1 MSESSEMNRMD
12 QEKKKEFTDALNT
25 YYKLKDT
32 YENSYKKD
40 KNKIIKTKG
49 LSWKEKRIE
58 YTKLKPKC
66 INCKR
71 PVGTFFSTVAKNS
84 ERTLVAK
91 CGDKKNPC
99 SLNIVIN
106 LGYIINLSTQ
116 LTNDEK
122 KIAQIKKD
130 IIIDKNKLLFGYL
143 SSKDAVEKFD
153 DVKESFSGISIN
165 YEYSLNSYTDI
176 IDNKEKKEELQKEE
190 AEAQLII
197 GNMKKMIS
205 EFEKG
210 NDVQFVND
218 AVEVYVKEMV
228 PLLDIIMKKK
238 YAYSGV
244 DYDEDTNMY
253 KLIQVPFSIEKLE
266 WDLAENSQGVVSLK
280 MGMDRQVDKSRA
292 KTVRASKFVK
302 PLGEMKIVIP
312 KKQTKK
318 IRKPVLML
326 DSDSN
331 PELEKGLEEKKEKVQ
346 VQEEE
351 EKVPSPNESDSDSD
365 ADQVA
370 NADAYAYP
378 GNNSD
383 DEYEI

>member
-1 MSESSEMNRMD
+1 MSDSSEMNRMD

-153 DVKESFSGISIN
+153 EVKESFSGISIN

-205 EFEKG
+205 EFEKS

-346 VQEEE
+346 EEEE
-351 EKVPSPNESDSDSD
+351 EKVPFPNESDSDSD
-365 ADQVA
+365 SDQDVNRDA
-370 NADAYAYP
+370 NAYP

>member
-1 MSESSEMNRMD
+1 MD
-12 QEKKKEFTDALNT
+12 VKKKKEFTDALNT

-40 KNKIIKTKG
+40 KNKIIKMKG
-49 LSWKEKRIE
+49 LSWREKRIE

-71 PVGTFFSTVAKNS
+71 PFGTFFSTTSGNF
-84 ERTLVAK
+84 ERTLIAK

-99 SLNIVIN
+99 PLNIVIN
-106 LGYIINLSTQ
+106 LGYIINLSTE
-116 LTNDEK
+116 LSNDEQ
-122 KIAQIKKD
+122 KIAQIKKN
-130 IIIDKNKLLFGYL
+130 IIIDKNKLLFGYI

-153 DVKESFSGISIN
+153 DIKESFSGISIN

-176 IDNKEKKEELQKEE
+176 IDNKEKKEELQKDE
-190 AEAQLII
+190 AEVQLII

-205 EFEKG
+205 EYERG
-210 NDVQFVND
+210 GDVQFVND
-218 AVEVYVKEMV
+218 AVEIYVKEMV

-244 DYDEDTNMY
+244 DYNEDTNIY
-253 KLIQVPFSIEKLE
+253 KLIQVPFSIDNLE
-266 WDLAENSQGVVSLK
+266 WDLADKTQGIVSFK
-280 MGMDRQVDKSRA
+280 MGMDKRVDSSRA
-292 KTVRASKFVK
+292 KTEKIAKNPSK
-302 PLGEMKIVIP
+302 MKIVIP

-318 IRKPVLML
+318 NRKPVLML

-331 PELEKGLEEKKEKVQ
+331 PELVKGLE
-346 VQEEE
+346 QEQKQKQEL
-351 EKVPSPNESDSDSD
+351 SLNDSDSDSD
-365 ADQVA
+365 SGAD
-370 NADAYAYP
+370 AYP

-383 DEYEI
+383 DEYEL